1 MLWIE
6 SQPKVF
12 VVGLDLNP
20 LPTTWVQRS
29 QVLGFWDARW
39 GSLQNNFHSK
49 LKIYV
54 LGSEFYSLWGC
65 SKSIKV
71 AHGGK
76 RLTCEN

>member
-20 LPTTWVQRS
+20 LPITWVQRS
-29 QVLGFWDARW
+29 QFLGFGKRD
-39 GSLQNNFHSK
+39 GEVSKNNFLAK

-54 LGSEFYSLWGC
+54 LGSEFYSRRGC
-65 SKSIKV
+65 S
-71 AHGGK
+71 
-76 RLTCEN
+76 